1 VISPEESVTRFQRK
15 ETGLPRWWIGGPWQ
29 QVFDVISKLYDQV
42 AAIQDDVALIK
53 RQILKDVPITD
64 QDISDLNAA
73 AAEIRDID
81 KKEN

>member
-1 VISPEESVTRFQRK
+1 MRFPSRVY
-15 ETGLPRWWIGGPWQ
+15 WGGPWQ